1 MADPIQRAAENAW
14 VEVILDPNPGY
25 TLLFDGFQGRE
36 ELGQPFLYEVDLSS
50 GVIRDKIGDLIGTS
64 CTVWFSQSFAGSVE
78 HYCNG
83 IITRIVAAGLV
94 AGAYRYKVDIRP
106 WYWLLSRQVET
117 RIFQKKS
124 AFKIIAEEIFRK
136 EGFEFADKRQNSSGD
151 VELEYCVQYN
161 ESTFDFVQRLMEQ
174 YGLYYYFTHTKT
186 SHKLNI
192 TDDHNAGEK
201 LDNAIPFTYDQR
213 GHQTVRDHI
222 WQWASG
228 MQLQSGKVTYRD
240 YNFLTPAADLTAK
253 AVKAGTHPE
262 HNDYEVYEYPVPYLD
277 AAAGNKLTD
286 IHMQAIAMH
295 RLVIEG
301 ATNAR
306 GIHPGSRFTLKDH
319 PNRATNKE
327 YYVTKTEFVIGMA
340 EGSTSAES
348 ETLDTYHAAFAAMP
362 GDVPFRL
369 DRSTPK
375 PYIRGPQTAKVVVK
389 NGEEIDVDEH
399 GRVLVKFHWD
409 RADLDDDKRTCR
421 IRVAQSMAGSGW
433 GSMFIPR
440 KDQEVVVEFLEGN
453 PDRPL
458 IIGTVYNA
466 TNKPPYALP
475 ANQTMTTIKT
485 NSSKGGGGYNELTFD
500 DKKDSEM
507 VTFQAQKD
515 YNKTVLHDEVVKIK
529 NDTTTTVEEGNRS
542 VTVSKGDDTH
552 KVDAG
557 KRTTTIKGD
566 DALTVSSGNHNTTV
580 SAGNHKLDVSAG
592 KSDVSA
598 AQSITHTVGGSSVK
612 LEPAAITIT
621 MGGSSIKIE
630 AVQITISS
638 GANTIKL
645 DPSGITVTGTPM
657 LNLN

>member
-1 MADPIQRAAENAW
+1 MADAVQQAAAKAW

-25 TLLFDGFQGRE
+25 TLLFDGMRGRE
-36 ELGQPFLYEVDLSS
+36 ALGEPFFYEVDLSS
-50 GVIRDKIGDLIGTS
+50 GVIREKIGDLIGSS
-64 CTVWFSQSFAGSVE
+64 CTVWLSQSAEGSVE
-78 HYCNG
+78 RYFNG
-83 IITRIVAAGLV
+83 IITRIVAAGMV

-124 AFKIIAEEIFRK
+124 PFKIITDEIFK
-136 EGFEFADKRQNSSGD
+136 IEGFEYDDKRQNSAGD

-174 YGLYYYFTHTKT
+174 YGLYYYFTHTKE
-186 SHKLNI
+186 SHKLHI
-192 TDDHNAGEK
+192 TDDQNAGETIS
-201 LDNAIPFTYDQR
+201 DAIPFTYDQT
-213 GHQTVRDHI
+213 GYQTVRDHI
-222 WQWASG
+222 WQWANG
-228 MQLQSGKVTYRD
+228 LLLQAGKVTYRD

-253 AVKAGTHPE
+253 AVKAGSHPK

-286 IHMQAIAMH
+286 IHMQAIDMH
-295 RLVIEG
+295 RLVVEG

-306 GIHPGSRFTLKDH
+306 SIHPGWRFTLKDH
-319 PNRATNKE
+319 PTSSVNKE
-327 YYVTKTEFVIGMA
+327 YLITKTEFEVAMS
-340 EGSTSAES
+340 EGSTGEES
-348 ETLDTYHAAFAAMP
+348 ETLDTYRAAFAALP
-362 GDVPFRL
+362 GDMPFRL
-369 DRSTPK
+369 SQNTPR

-389 NGEEIDVDEH
+389 NGEEIDTDEH

-433 GSMFIPR
+433 GTMFIPR
-440 KDQEVVVEFLEGN
+440 KDQEVIVEFLEGN

-485 NSSKGGGGYNELTFD
+485 NSSKGGGGYNELTFE
-500 DKKDSEM
+500 DKKDAEV

-515 YNKTVLHDEVVKIK
+515 YNKTVLNNEVVKIK
-529 NDTTTTVEEGNRS
+529 KDTTTTVEEGNRS
-542 VTVSKGDDTH
+542 VTVAKGDDTH
-552 KVDAG
+552 KVDTG

-566 DALTVSSGNHNTTV
+566 DALTVSSGNHKV
-580 SAGNHKLDVSAG
+580 DISAG
-592 KSDVSA
+592 KSEVTA
-598 AQSITHTVGGSSVK
+598 AQSMTHTVGGSSVK

-630 AVQITISS
+630 AAQITITS
-638 GANTIKL
+638 GANSIKL
-645 DPSGITVTGTPM
+645 DTSGITVKGTPM

>member
-1 MADPIQRAAENAW
+1 MADAVQQAAQKAW

-25 TLLFDGFQGRE
+25 TLLFDGMKARE
-36 ELGQPFLYEVDLSS
+36 ALGQPFLYEVDLSS
-50 GVIRDKIGDLIGTS
+50 GVIREKIGDLIGSS
-64 CTVWFSQSFAGSVE
+64 CTVWLSQSAEGSVDRFF
-78 HYCNG
+78 NG
-83 IITRIVAAGLV
+83 IITRIVGAGLV
-94 AGAYRYKVDIRP
+94 DGAYRYKVDIRP
-106 WYWLLSRQVET
+106 WYWLLSRQIET

-124 AFKIIAEEIFRK
+124 PFKIITDEIFK
-136 EGFEFADKRQNSSGD
+136 IEGFEYDDKRQNSAGD

-161 ESTFDFVQRLMEQ
+161 ETTFDFVQRLMEE

-186 SHKLNI
+186 SHKLHI
-192 TDDHNAGEK
+192 TDDQNAGEK
-201 LDNAIPFTYDQR
+201 ITDAIPFAYDQT
-213 GHQTVRDHI
+213 GYQTVKDHV

-228 MQLQSGKVTYRD
+228 MLLQSGKVTYRD

-253 AVKAGTHPE
+253 AVKAGEHAK
-262 HNDYEVYEYPVPYLD
+262 HNDYEVYEYPIPYLD

-286 IHMQAIAMH
+286 IQMQSIAMH
-295 RLVIEG
+295 RLVIEA

-306 GIHPGSRFTLKDH
+306 AIHPGSRFTLKEH
-319 PNRATNKE
+319 PGKSNNKE
-327 YYVTKTEFVIGMA
+327 YYITKTEFEVAMS
-340 EGSTSAES
+340 EGSTGEGS
-348 ETLDTYHAAFAAMP
+348 ETIDTYRAAFAALP
-362 GDVPFRL
+362 GDIPFRL

-389 NGEEIDVDEH
+389 NGEEIDADEH

-421 IRVAQSMAGSGW
+421 IRVAQTMAGSGW

-440 KDQEVVVEFLEGN
+440 KDQEVIVEFLEGN

-515 YNKTVLHDEVVKIK
+515 YNKTVLHDEVVKVK

-552 KVDAG
+552 KVDTG

-566 DALTVSSGNHNTTV
+566 DALTVST
-580 SAGNHKLDVSAG
+580 GNHKLDVSAG
-592 KSDVSA
+592 KAEATA